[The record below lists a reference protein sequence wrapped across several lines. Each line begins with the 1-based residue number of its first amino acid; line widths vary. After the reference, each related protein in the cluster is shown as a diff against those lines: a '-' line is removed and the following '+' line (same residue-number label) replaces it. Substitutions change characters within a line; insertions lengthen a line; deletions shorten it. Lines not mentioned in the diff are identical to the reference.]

1 MFDKEHEIP
10 VNINIFEESERYNK
24 FIEKHGM
31 GNSYGNRAKATIG
44 TNGEIII
51 AIDRPYYLSGGIKPE
66 EIEAIIVHE
75 KTEILDC
82 SDNPHENAT
91 LAEYRYIL
99 EKFGGERLKS
109 YHVNLCNLMGGDN
122 SVREKVL
129 NSLRNEWT
137 KTFCS

>member
-1 MFDKEHEIP
+1 MFDKEHERP
-10 VNINIFEESERYNK
+10 VNINIFEEPEQYNN

-31 GNSYGNRAKATIG
+31 GSSYANRAKATIG
-44 TNGEIII
+44 TKGEIII

-82 SDNPHENAT
+82 SNNAHVNAT
-91 LAEYRYIL
+91 LAEYQYIL

-109 YHVNLCNLMGGDN
+109 YHINLCNLMGGDN
-122 SVREKVL
+122 SLRIKAL
-129 NSLRNEWT
+129 NSLLG
-137 KTFCS
+137 K